1 MKKSPDGIDPVD
13 IYMNGTLNV
22 VTGFALG
29 INYKFDDPDFKTLA
43 KCVKV
48 SLCKHPFL
56 LILAYE
62 FQSFFNNLQIVYVS
76 KFIRMSMPKLWLR
89 CGLY

>member
-29 INYKFDDPDFKTLA
+29 INYKFDDPDFKILA
-43 KCVKV
+43 QCVKV
-48 SLCKHPFL
+48 ILCY
-56 LILAYE
+56 ISY
-62 FQSFFNNLQIVYVS
+62 NMV
-76 KFIRMSMPKLWLR
+76 
-89 CGLY
+89 

>member
-29 INYKFDDPDFKTLA
+29 INYKFDDPDFKILA
-43 KCVKV
+43 QCVKV
-48 SLCKHPFL
+48 ILCYISYDIV
-56 LILAYE
+56 LI
-62 FQSFFNNLQIVYVS
+62 
-76 KFIRMSMPKLWLR
+76 
-89 CGLY
+89 

>member
-29 INYKFDDPDFKTLA
+29 INYKFDDPDFKILIH
-43 KCVKV
+43 CVKV
-48 SLCKHPFL
+48 YTMRSLYKSNGLKYPCL
-56 LILAYE
+56 CGTILSGLE
-62 FQSFFNNLQIVYVS
+62 FRAGTQLVVYS
-76 KFIRMSMPKLWLR
+76 QMES
-89 CGLY
+89 

>member
-43 KCVKV
+43 KCVKG
-48 SLCKHPFL
+48 SLCKQPL
-56 LILAYE
+56 L
-62 FQSFFNNLQIVYVS
+62 
-76 KFIRMSMPKLWLR
+76 
-89 CGLY
+89 